1 MAKFINKYKLKGTET
16 RADIWDKIGGA
27 GGGGGRS
34 ATLQSTR
41 SGPNLAGNA
50 RHKVDRPDLNQGY
63 FGKADPKFIQKQ
75 KKKDMASK
83 KRIKEEKAK
92 AKASGAKKRAERD
105 KAYEKKFGK
114 KALAD
119 VKKLYGDWF
128 EGGRSGIVKRKKMK
142 PNKWITKKGIKLLE
156 D

>member
-1 MAKFINKYKLKGTET
+1 MKKIKKHSYTGTE
-16 RADIWDKIGGA
+16 RPHSISGLIERIGGS
-27 GGGGGRS
+27 GGGGRS

-50 RHKVDRPDLNQGY
+50 RHKVARPDLAATP
-63 FGKADPKFIQKQ
+63 GKADPKLIQRQ
-75 KKKDMASK
+75 RKKEQASK

-92 AKASGAKKRAERD
+92 AKTSGAKKRAERD

-114 KALAD
+114 KGLAD
-119 VKKLYGDWF
+119 VKKLYGDWLAP
-128 EGGRSGIVKRKKMK
+128 GGRTGIAKNKIK
-142 PNKWITKKGIKLLE
+142 PNKYQTKELKKLLE